1 MSFSQYE
8 SGTTRRPLPAG
19 GAPTK
24 VSSTRKKKE
33 RKRKKVKSV
42 KQLLRKALQSVCTVQ
57 CTLSLCITVHKFGRM
72 YI

>member
-33 RKRKKVKSV
+33 GKRLN
-42 KQLLRKALQSVCTVQ
+42 LLNNYCAKPCRVYVLYDVHYHY
-57 CTLSLCITVHKFGRM
+57 TLPFISSEECIFNM
-72 YI
+72 